1 MAEINYIH
9 IIGMALTLI
18 CIMIIGVNSGK
29 KIKNASDFST
39 GGRSASASLVSG
51 ALLSTLIG
59 GASTIGTAQL
69 AFNNG
74 LTAWWFTLG
83 TGIGCLLF
91 GLIFVKPLRNI
102 NIVTIQEAITQEYG
116 IICGT
121 VTSVLSSM
129 GILLNIVTQILSANA
144 LLTVVFGIS
153 PTMSAVITVIIM
165 ISYVTFGG
173 VLGTGVLGNIKLVLT
188 YIAIILG
195 TYKILSINGG
205 LVSIY
210 DALPTEIYFNM
221 FSRGFGIDMGSLL
234 SVVLGVI
241 CGQTYVQVILSGRTD
256 KQAIKATITSA
267 LLLPPVGLGSVL
279 IGMYMKVN
287 YPLIESSQAFP
298 LFVIYNMPPLLGGA
312 ILATLLLALV
322 GTGSGMALGFGT
334 IMTKDIYKRFI
345 NNNIDSNKELVVNR
359 TFIVLA
365 FIMSAMFASVNLQS
379 SILSWGFMATGFR
392 GVVLLFP
399 MLGSLFFKN
408 KVHSMFAVVSSIT
421 GVAAYLTGEFLLNL
435 SFDPLFIGV
444 GVSLLIFM
452 AGALVK
458 SFYKRNSVI

>member
-9 IIGMALTLI
+9 IVGMALTLI

-39 GGRSASASLVSG
+39 GGRNASASLVSG

-102 NIVTIQEAITQEYG
+102 NIVTIQEAITLEYG
-116 IICGT
+116 ILCGT

-345 NNNIDSNKELVVNR
+345 NNNIDSNRELVVNR

-365 FIMSAMFASVNLQS
+365 FIVSAMFASVNLQS

-399 MLGSLFFKN
+399 MLGSLFFKS
-408 KVHSMFAVVSSIT
+408 KVHSMFAVASSIT
-421 GVAAYLTGEFLLNL
+421 GVAAYLTGELLLNL

-444 GVSLLIFM
+444 GVSLLVFM
-452 AGALVK
+452 AGALFK